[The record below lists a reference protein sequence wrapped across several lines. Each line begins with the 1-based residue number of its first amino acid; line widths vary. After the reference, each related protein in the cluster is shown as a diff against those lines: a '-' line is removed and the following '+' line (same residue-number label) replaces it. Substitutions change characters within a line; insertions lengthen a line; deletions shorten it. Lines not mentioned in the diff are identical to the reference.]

1 MIIEIVYSIGYFI
14 LVFLIGI
21 FSFAGGFYIMQDA
34 PMIKDDESKDED
46 PRFAGTNPIMAL
58 IYTYRLAMGDFNL
71 EKLDKFKN
79 PFEKYFMWGVFIIA
93 SLFLVIVL
101 LNLLIAIMGA
111 TFSDVLAKIGNLQIR
126 EKLLLISE
134 NESLFK
140 RRMIFGKS
148 QFLIIITEGKS
159 EGSQE

>member
-1 MIIEIVYSIGYFI
+1 
-14 LVFLIGI
+14 
-21 FSFAGGFYIMQDA
+21 MQDA
-34 PMIKDDESKDED
+34 LIKKDDGEDKIDEA
-46 PRFAGTNPIMAL
+46 RFAGSNPIMAL

-71 EKLDKFKN
+71 DNLDKFEN
-79 PFEKYFMWGVFIIA
+79 TFEKYFMWAVFIIA

-111 TFSDVLAKIGNLQIR
+111 TFSDVVAKIGNLQIR

-134 NESLFK
+134 NESLFDRNK
-140 RRMIFGKS
+140 IFGKS
-148 QFLIIITEGKS
+148 QFLIIINEGKS